1 MVAADRGNDE
11 IVELLLN
18 MTNIDVNA
26 KDDMN
31 RSALWIAV
39 DGLKRG
45 VWYSSD
51 SSFYRSPVLHGYV
64 SSSLAF
70 QHKQDCKALQSID
83 GSSF

>member
-31 RSALWIAV
+31 RTALWLAV
-39 DGLKRG
+39 DGLMGGLNQFYAKS
-45 VWYSSD
+45 YKYETYNPSS
-51 SSFYRSPVLHGYV
+51 YMYVISPNCNILHL
-64 SSSLAF
+64 SLI
-70 QHKQDCKALQSID
+70 HI
-83 GSSF
+83 